1 VKFSGDL
8 RSRIGRTT
16 LKNEFKKEED
26 LVGDKMIQGKL
37 IRLRAVEK
45 EDLKQL
51 RDWRNEPEIKK
62 FTREYIELSMQ
73 NQMQWLESLAKDKNT
88 IMFAVETK
96 KGKLI
101 GCTGL
106 TYIDWKNR
114 GAEVSI
120 YIGEKRYKGRGYGTD
135 TLKTL
140 MDYGFRELNMHMLF
154 GEIFEY
160 NKANIGLF
168 EKCGF
173 KRDGVLRQRLYRDD
187 KYWNSIFYSI
197 LKGEWKTQ
205 KS

>member
-1 VKFSGDL
+1 
-8 RSRIGRTT
+8 
-16 LKNEFKKEED
+16 
-26 LVGDKMIQGKL
+26 MIEGKL
-37 IRLRAVEK
+37 TRLRAIER
-45 EDLKQL
+45 EDLKHL

-62 FTREYIELSMQ
+62 FMREYRVLSMQ
-73 NQMQWLESLAKDKNT
+73 NQMRWLDSLARDRNT

-114 GAEVSI
+114 RAEVSI
-120 YIGEKRYKGRGYGTD
+120 YIGDKSYKGKGYGTD

-140 MDYGFRELNMHMLF
+140 MEYGFKELNLHMLF
-154 GEIFEY
+154 SEIFEY

-168 EKCGF
+168 KKCGF
-173 KRDGVLRQRLYRDD
+173 KRDGILRHRLYRDG

-197 LKGEWKTQ
+197 LDKEWRAAERKMGSHST
-205 KS
+205 

>member
-1 VKFSGDL
+1 MMV
-8 RSRIGRTT
+8 I
-16 LKNEFKKEED
+16 E
-26 LVGDKMIQGKL
+26 GKL

-45 EDLKQL
+45 KDLKQL
-51 RDWRNEPEIKK
+51 MDWRNDPDVKK
-62 FTREYIELSMQ
+62 FTREYRVLSIQ
-73 NQMQWLESLAKDKNT
+73 NQMQWLDSLARDRNT

-114 GAEVSI
+114 RAEVSI
-120 YIGEKRYKGRGYGTD
+120 YIGDKKYKGKGYGTD

-140 MDYGFRELNMHMLF
+140 MDHGFKELNLHMLF

-173 KRDGVLRQRLYRDD
+173 KKDAVLRHRLYRDG
-187 KYWNSIFYSI
+187 KYWDSIFYSI
-197 LKGEWKTQ
+197 LDKEWKQQ
-205 KS
+205 KK

>member
-1 VKFSGDL
+1 LIEG
-8 RSRIGRTT
+8 
-16 LKNEFKKEED
+16 E
-26 LVGDKMIQGKL
+26 L
-37 IRLRAVEK
+37 IRLRAIEK

-51 RDWRNEPEIKK
+51 RGWRNEPEIKK
-62 FTREYIELSMQ
+62 FTREYRELSMQ
-73 NQMQWLESLAKDKNT
+73 NQLQWLDFLARNKNT

-96 KGKLI
+96 NGKLI

-114 GAEVSI
+114 GAEASI
-120 YIGEKRYKGRGYGTD
+120 YIGDKKYKGKGYGTD

-140 MDYGFRELNMHMLF
+140 MKYGFEELNLHMLF

-160 NKANIGLF
+160 NKANIRLF

-173 KRDGVLRQRLYRDD
+173 KRDGILRHRLYRDG

-197 LKGEWKTQ
+197 LKREWQQMKQ
-205 KS
+205 K

>member
-1 VKFSGDL
+1 LIEG
-8 RSRIGRTT
+8 
-16 LKNEFKKEED
+16 E
-26 LVGDKMIQGKL
+26 L

-45 EDLKQL
+45 EDLKRF
-51 RDWRNEPEIKK
+51 RDWRNDPDVKK
-62 FTREYIELSMQ
+62 FTREYRVLSMQ
-73 NQMQWLESLAKDKNT
+73 NQMQWLDFLARNKNT

-120 YIGEKRYKGRGYGTD
+120 YIGDKKYKGKGYGTD

-140 MDYGFRELNMHMLF
+140 MKYGFEGLNLHMLF

-160 NKANIGLF
+160 NKANIRLF

-173 KRDGVLRQRLYRDD
+173 KRDGVLRHRLYRDG

-197 LKGEWKTQ
+197 LKREWQQTNQ
-205 KS
+205 K

>member
-1 VKFSGDL
+1 MLEG
-8 RSRIGRTT
+8 
-16 LKNEFKKEED
+16 E
-26 LVGDKMIQGKL
+26 L

-45 EDLKQL
+45 KDLKKL
-51 RDWRNEPEIKK
+51 RNWRNDPDVKK
-62 FTREYIELSMQ
+62 FTREYRELSIQ
-73 NQMQWLESLAKDKNT
+73 NQLQWLESLAKDKNT
-88 IMFAVETK
+88 IMFVVETK

-120 YIGEKRYKGRGYGTD
+120 YIGDKKHKGKGYGTD

-140 MDYGFRELNMHMLF
+140 MKYGFEELNLHMLF

-160 NKANIGLF
+160 NKANIRLF

-173 KRDGVLRQRLYRDD
+173 KKDAVLRHRLYRDG
-187 KYWNSIFYSI
+187 KYWNSLIYSI
-197 LKGEWKTQ
+197 LNEEWKRLRDKDPYKTLVQ
-205 KS
+205 IHD

>member
-1 VKFSGDL
+1 MIEG
-8 RSRIGRTT
+8 
-16 LKNEFKKEED
+16 E
-26 LVGDKMIQGKL
+26 LVRFRPI
-37 IRLRAVEK
+37 EK
-45 EDLKQL
+45 EDLQQL
-51 RDWRNEPEIKK
+51 REWRNDPEIKK
-62 FTREYIELSMQ
+62 FTREYRELSMQ

-88 IMFAVETK
+88 VMFAVETK

-101 GCTGL
+101 GVTGL

-120 YIGEKRYKGRGYGTD
+120 YVGDKKYKGRGYGTD
-135 TLKTL
+135 ALKTL
-140 MDYGFRELNMHMLF
+140 MGYGFRELNMHMLF

-173 KRDGVLRQRLYRDD
+173 KREGVLRHRHYRDG

-197 LKGEWKTQ
+197 LKEEWNPQ
-205 KS
+205 KGKLHS